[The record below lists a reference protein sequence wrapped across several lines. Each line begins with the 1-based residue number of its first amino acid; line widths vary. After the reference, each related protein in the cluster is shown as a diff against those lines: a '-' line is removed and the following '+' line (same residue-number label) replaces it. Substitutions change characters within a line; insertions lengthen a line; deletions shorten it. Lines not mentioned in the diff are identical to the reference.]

1 MLKQE
6 DILSGIEIDR
16 DGNQVMAK
24 VPLRL
29 TEAKLEVLIQV
40 AKSFGQTLTELIES
54 CMNQDIRCQLEGSRV
69 SNPDN
74 VGEALNK
81 IMCDT
86 WLKELGED
94 PEEEKIDK

>member
-6 DILSGIEIDR
+6 DILSGVEVDR
-16 DGNQVMAK
+16 EGNQFIIK

-29 TEAKLEVLIQV
+29 SEVKLDVLCQV

-54 CMNQDIRCQLEGSRV
+54 CIDQDIRCQLEGSRV